1 MVLLPLVP
9 LPPMVKGV
17 EQFPIRP
24 LDPLPLT
31 LPPLPAL
38 SQEFPA
44 SVQPAYPGAYD
55 VQRMVGHSNG
65 ELKPGQW
72 ERAHWNGVHFEPRGA
87 PVMAWRGLAA
97 PALRPMR
104 ELPPAE
110 GLFKVA
116 IIKKGEAPSIAKK
129 HFDGRNW
136 VGLAGNFDVAG
147 WYPLDAR

>member
-1 MVLLPLVP
+1 MAPLPLVP

-55 VQRMVGHSNG
+55 VLCHGALEWVRSTWDGA
-65 ELKPGQW
+65 KWPAGQYV
-72 ERAHWNGVHFEPRGA
+72 ER
-87 PVMAWRGLAA
+87 WRGLAA

-147 WYPLDAR
+147 WYPVDAG